1 MNLLKWLNKC
11 LAKKQKYFVSP
22 IDRFLMQFDQ
32 VHPEKSGSQ
41 TQEIKNY
48 QKIYYLR
55 DHKQSPPFQ
64 TTSLWSKFE

>member
-11 LAKKQKYFVSP
+11 LAKKQKHFVSH

-41 TQEIKNY
+41 AREIKYY
-48 QKIYYLR
+48 QAIYHLR
-55 DHKQSPPFQ
+55 DHKQPPLSP
-64 TTSLWSKFE
+64 TTSLWSRFE